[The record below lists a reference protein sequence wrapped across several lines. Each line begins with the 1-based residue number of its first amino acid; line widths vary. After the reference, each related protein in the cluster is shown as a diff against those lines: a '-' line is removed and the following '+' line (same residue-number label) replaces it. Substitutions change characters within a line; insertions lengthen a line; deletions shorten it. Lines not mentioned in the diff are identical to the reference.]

1 MFDALPT
8 LPALSYY
15 YGEHSLRLRRPEM
28 ERMPGRSF
36 DTEHRC
42 ARCVSTVKRNFVV
55 VVAAVLEEW
64 VMFVILILVGT
75 LILLDI
81 AALVAGV
88 DSRDSYPDSGL
99 EHRPN
104 W

>member
-1 MFDALPT
+1 
-8 LPALSYY
+8 
-15 YGEHSLRLRRPEM
+15 
-28 ERMPGRSF
+28 
-36 DTEHRC
+36 
-42 ARCVSTVKRNFVV
+42 
-55 VVAAVLEEW
+55 
-64 VMFVILILVGT
+64 MFVILILVGT

>member
-1 MFDALPT
+1 
-8 LPALSYY
+8 
-15 YGEHSLRLRRPEM
+15 
-28 ERMPGRSF
+28 
-36 DTEHRC
+36 
-42 ARCVSTVKRNFVV
+42 VKRNFVV

-88 DSRDSYPDSGL
+88 DSRDSYPDSRL